1 MSFLKE
7 QMLPAKTSSNL
18 EEPGSQEETFVELS
32 FIEDDPSS
40 EPVASVSTL
49 EPAPKKQRTNTDLKR
64 KMLQVEENKFGLMQA
79 MMTTNEELEFF
90 KSLVPYIMPL
100 DKLTKLRLRQNMKE
114 LFFEAVADFEADN

>member
-7 QMLPAKTSSNL
+7 QMLPAKTSLNV

-32 FIEDDPSS
+32 FVEDDPSS

-49 EPAPKKQRTNTDLKR
+49 DPAPKKQRPSTGLKR

-79 MMTTNEELEFF
+79 MMTSNEELEFC
-90 KSLVPYIMPL
+90 KRLVPYILPL
-100 DKLTKLRLRQNMKE
+100 DKLTKLRLRQNIQE
-114 LFFEAVADFEADN
+114 LVFDAVADFEANK